1 MNSRKRKSILALG
14 GVAVA
19 LGLFA
24 AGPAQAGSMM
34 VRDFVLTNGIYERE
48 PVNKTET
55 FMTSDGTGY
64 AFARINNEGAP
75 SNVSFVWTY
84 EGSQHASVDMTVGT
98 SGSWR
103 TWSSVNLKPGNWRVQ
118 LVAEDGRVIAERTF
132 KVQDTMGSSAGT

>member
-103 TWSSVNLKPGNWRVQ
+103 TWSSVNLKPGDWRVQ
-118 LVAEDGRVIAERTF
+118 LVTQDGRVIAERTF
-132 KVQDTMGSSAGT
+132 TVDNTMTSGT